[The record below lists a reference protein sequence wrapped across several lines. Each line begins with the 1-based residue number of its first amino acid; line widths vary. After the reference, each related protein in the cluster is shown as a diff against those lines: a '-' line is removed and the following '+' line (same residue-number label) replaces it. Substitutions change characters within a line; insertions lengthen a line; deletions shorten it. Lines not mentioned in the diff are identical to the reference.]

1 MSSRHSDRSMRATI
15 DLLNIVGVAVL
26 VVVSTSTA
34 GVVGAAVLDGQFDT
48 QEEQEEQQVV
58 SLTEAQVTTEQAPT
72 GETTVTW
79 AEPGDAVRI
88 EIRDPEGN
96 VVDTL
101 QIAGE
106 ETTVTAENFDIYA
119 IYEDSPSVL
128 LQQERGNG

>member
-1 MSSRHSDRSMRATI
+1 MRAVV
-15 DLLNIVGVAVL
+15 DLLNVVGVAVL

-48 QEEQEEQQVV
+48 EEDQEEQQVV
-58 SLTEAQVTTEQAPT
+58 SLTEAQVTTEETST

-79 AEPGDAVRI
+79 AEPGDAIRI

-96 VVDTL
+96 VINAL
-101 QIAGE
+101 RIAGE
-106 ETTVTAENFDIYA
+106 ETTVTAEEFDIYA

-128 LQQERGNG
+128 LQQERNNADG